1 LSRNLTQKIL
11 EAHLV
16 SGQLVPGEEIAL
28 RIDQTLLQD
37 ATGTMAMLEFEAL
50 GIGAVKA
57 ELAVQ
62 YVDHNIL
69 QTDNKNADDHN
80 YLQTASAN
88 YGLHFSPAGNGICH
102 QVHMERF
109 GIPGKTVL
117 GADSHTPGAAG
128 ISMLGI
134 GAGGLDVAMAM
145 AGYPYHFPC
154 PRVLGVR
161 LTGTLPDW
169 VSAKDVIL
177 EMLRRYGVKGCVGK
191 VVEYYGPGVKSL
203 SATDRETIGNMGTE
217 LGATSTV
224 FPSDEN
230 TRRYLEAQG
239 RGELWSELQADED
252 ASYDDHDAIDLATL
266 EPLIACP
273 SSPGNVVRVRE
284 VAGIKVAQVIVGS
297 SVNSSFR
304 DLMVVA
310 RAVEGRHCHPNTS
323 FHVNPGSRQVLANVA
338 AHGGVMML
346 LMAGARIHEP
356 GCLGCIG
363 MGQAPGTGEV
373 SLRTMPRN
381 FPGRS
386 GTEGDQV
393 YLCSPETVAAAALK
407 GVITDPR
414 ELSPEIAYPRVNDPE
429 KYIIGTTSIIFPA
442 PELLQT
448 EVVRGPNIKPLPL
461 MDPLPETLA
470 VEVVL
475 HVGDNIS
482 TDAIMPAGNKILPLR
497 SNIQA
502 LSEFVY
508 SQLDPDFARECREK
522 GAVAV
527 VGGENYGQGSSREHA
542 ALAPRYLGVRAKIA
556 KGFAR
561 IHKANLCNFG
571 ILPLKFKEARDY
583 DLLRKGAKLVFP
595 QVRERIAGGDVEIPV
610 EVEGKRIVTLLEVS
624 ALERKFLLAGGAMN
638 YAKESLKDGESVN
651 G

>member
-1 LSRNLTQKIL
+1 MSKNLTHKIL

-16 SGQLVPGEEIAL
+16 SGRLIPGEEIAV

-37 ATGTMAMLEFEAL
+37 ATGTMAILEFEAL
-50 GIGAVKA
+50 GIDEVKA

-69 QTDNKNADDHN
+69 QTDNKNADDHK
-80 YLQTASAN
+80 YLQTASAR
-88 YGLHFSPAGNGICH
+88 YGLHFSPAGNGISH

-109 GIPGKTVL
+109 GIPGKTLL

-145 AGYPYHFPC
+145 AGYPYHLPC
-154 PRVLGVR
+154 PRVLGVK
-161 LTGTLPDW
+161 LTGKLPDW

-191 VVEYYGPGVKSL
+191 VVEYYGPGVMSL

-224 FPSDEN
+224 FPSDDN
-230 TRRYLEAQG
+230 TRVYLEAQG
-239 RGELWSELQADED
+239 RGQAWRALQADED
-252 ASYDDHDAIDLATL
+252 AEYDEHDNIDLSAL

-273 SSPGNVVRVRE
+273 SSPGNVVRVRD
-284 VAGIKVAQVIVGS
+284 VAGIKVDQVIVGS

-310 RAVEGRHCHPNTS
+310 RTVEERHCHPNTS

-338 AHGGVMML
+338 AHGGIMML

-363 MGQAPGTGEV
+363 MGQAPGTGQV

-393 YLCSPETVAAAALK
+393 YLCSPETVAAAALT

-414 ELSPEIAYPRVNDPE
+414 ELSKEIAYPGIADPE
-429 KYIIGTTSIIFPA
+429 KYIVDTTSFIFPSA
-442 PELLQT
+442 ELRRT
-448 EVVRGPNIKPLPL
+448 EIIRGPNIKPLPT
-461 MDPLPETLA
+461 MGALPETLEG
-470 VEVVL
+470 EVVIK
-475 HVGDNIS
+475 VGDNIS
-482 TDAIMPAGNKILPLR
+482 TDTIMPAGNKILPLR

-508 SQLDPDFARECREK
+508 SQLDPDFARKCRDR
-522 GAVAV
+522 GTVAV
-527 VGGENYGQGSSREHA
+527 VGGDNYGQGSSREHA
-542 ALAPRYLGVRAKIA
+542 ALAPRHLGVRVKIA

-571 ILPLKFKEARDY
+571 ILPLKFSDAEDY
-583 DLLRKGAKLVFP
+583 DRVKEGVNLVFP
-595 QVRERIAGGDVEIPV
+595 EVRERISRGDREIPV
-610 EVEGKRIVTLLEVS
+610 EIEGKRIVTLLEVS
-624 ALERKFLLAGGAMN
+624 DLQRKYLLAGGAMN
-638 YAKESLKDGESVN
+638 YVKENLGVDGC
-651 G
+651 

>member
-1 LSRNLTQKIL
+1 
-11 EAHLV
+11 
-16 SGQLVPGEEIAL
+16 
-28 RIDQTLLQD
+28 
-37 ATGTMAMLEFEAL
+37 
-50 GIGAVKA
+50 
-57 ELAVQ
+57 
-62 YVDHNIL
+62 
-69 QTDNKNADDHN
+69 
-80 YLQTASAN
+80 
-88 YGLHFSPAGNGICH
+88 
-102 QVHMERF
+102 
-109 GIPGKTVL
+109 
-117 GADSHTPGAAG
+117 
-128 ISMLGI
+128 MLGI

-145 AGYPYHFPC
+145 AGYPYHLPC
-154 PRVLGVR
+154 PRVLGVK
-161 LTGTLPDW
+161 LTGRLPDW

-191 VVEYYGPGVKSL
+191 VVEYYGPGVMRL

-224 FPSDEN
+224 FPSDDH
-230 TRRYLEAQG
+230 TRSYLEAQE
-239 RGELWSELQADED
+239 RGQDWKELQADEG
-252 ASYDDHDAIDLATL
+252 AAYDEDDTIDLSAL

-284 VAGIKVAQVIVGS
+284 VAGIKVDQVIVGS

-310 RAVEGRHCHPNTS
+310 KTVEGRHCHPNTS

-338 AHGGVMML
+338 AHGGIMML

-393 YLCSPETVAAAALK
+393 YLCSPETVAAAALT
-407 GVITDPR
+407 GIITDPR
-414 ELSPEIAYPRVNDPE
+414 ELSQQIAYPRITDPE
-429 KYIIGTTSIIFPA
+429 RYIVDTTSFVFPSA
-442 PELLQT
+442 DQRQT
-448 EVVRGPNIKPLPL
+448 EVIRGPNIKPLPT
-461 MDPLPETLA
+461 MDPLPETLEA
-470 VEVVL
+470 EVVIR
-475 HVGDNIS
+475 VGDNIS

-508 SQLDPDFARECREK
+508 SQLDPDFAWECREK
-522 GAVAV
+522 GTVAV

-542 ALAPRYLGVRAKIA
+542 ALAPRYLGVRVKIA

-571 ILPLKFKEARDY
+571 ILPLKFRDVEDY

-595 QVRERIAGGDVEIPV
+595 QVRERISRGDIEIPM
-610 EVEGKRIVTLLEVS
+610 ETQGKRIAVLLEVS
-624 ALERKFLLAGGAMN
+624 DLERKFLLAGGAMN
-638 YAKESLKDGESVN
+638 YVKESLTDGESVN
-651 G
+651 R

>member
-1 LSRNLTQKIL
+1 LPKNLTNKIL
-11 EAHLV
+11 ETHLADGRLIV
-16 SGQLVPGEEIAL
+16 GEEIAIK
-28 RIDQTLLQD
+28 IDQTLLQD

-57 ELAVQ
+57 ELAAQ

-69 QTDNKNADDHN
+69 QTDHKNADDHK
-80 YLQTASAN
+80 YLQTAAAH
-88 YGLHFSPAGNGICH
+88 YGLYFSPAGNGISH

-109 GIPGKTVL
+109 GMPGKTLL

-128 ISMLGI
+128 VTMLGI

-154 PRVLGVR
+154 PKVLGVK
-161 LTGTLPDW
+161 LTGKLPDW

-191 VVEYYGPGVKSL
+191 VVEYYGPGVASL

-217 LGATSTV
+217 LGATSSI
-224 FPSDEN
+224 FPSDQN
-230 TRRYLEAQG
+230 TLRYLEAQG
-239 RGELWSELQADED
+239 RGHVWRELRAD
-252 ASYDDHDAIDLATL
+252 AGAAYDEHDVIDLASL

-273 SSPGNVVRVRE
+273 SSPGNVVRVRDVE
-284 VAGIKVAQVIVGS
+284 GIKVDQVIVGS

-310 RAVEGRHCHPNTS
+310 RTVEGRHSHPRIS

-338 AHGGVMML
+338 AHGGIMML

-393 YLCSPETVAAAALK
+393 YLCSPETVAAAALR

-414 ELSPEIAYPRVNDPE
+414 ELSSEIAYPHITDPE
-429 KYIIGTTSIIFPA
+429 KFIIDETSMVFPA
-442 PELLQT
+442 EDHRTT
-448 EVVRGPNIKPLPL
+448 EVVRGPNIKPLPV
-461 MDPLPETLA
+461 MDRLPETLVA
-470 VEVVL
+470 EVVL
-475 HVGDNIS
+475 KVGDNIS
-482 TDAIMPAGNKILPLR
+482 TDAIMPAGNQILPLR
-497 SNIQA
+497 SNIEA
-502 LSEFVY
+502 LSEYVY
-508 SQLDPDFARECREK
+508 AHLAPDFARECK
-522 GAVAV
+522 AKSVVAV
-527 VGGENYGQGSSREHA
+527 IGGDNYGQGSSREHA
-542 ALAPRYLGVRAKIA
+542 ALAPRYLGVRVKIA
-556 KGFAR
+556 RSFAR
-561 IHKANLCNFG
+561 IHRANLCNFG
-571 ILPLKFKEARDY
+571 ILPLTFKEVQDY
-583 DLLRKGAKLVFP
+583 DLMYKGATLVLH
-595 QVRERIAGGDVEIPV
+595 QVREHVARGDVEIPV
-610 EVEGKRIVTLLEVS
+610 EVDGKRIVTLLQVS
-624 ALERKFLLAGGAMN
+624 DLEREYLVAGGAMN
-638 YAKESLKDGESVN
+638 YVKQHLKGEN
-651 G
+651 Q